1 MAPHPKGLIMRALV
15 LSILLMPI
23 LVILALGAP
32 AGAEAIR
39 FSTDW
44 AWQGGQAPFALAE
57 QAGLFKAEGLEVV
70 MDRGNGAADTVARV
84 AGGAYDI
91 GFGDLG
97 PMIKLD
103 AEQPD
108 KALLAVL
115 ILYDRSPLCAIAL
128 ARSGVRTPKDLE
140 GKTIAAPEVDA
151 GRVLFPALVK
161 ATGIDA
167 AKVKW
172 QTVAPALRETMLFK
186 GDADAITG
194 FITSGYFN
202 LTGLGVKPADMVVM
216 RYADYGIDLYG
227 SGIYARPGF
236 AASHPEAIKGVVRA
250 LIKAH
255 QAALKD
261 PAAAIAAL
269 KQRDALIDATLEL
282 QRLGMINDQLI
293 TTDATRAAG
302 IGTVDPA
309 RLARMVATIADAYAL
324 KTSPAPEVVYTDR
337 FLPPQAERLLPAKP

>member
-1 MAPHPKGLIMRALV
+1 MRALA
-15 LSILLMPI
+15 LWTLL
-23 LVILALGAP
+23 LLTLGVRAD
-32 AGAEAIR
+32 AKDIR
-39 FSTDW
+39 ISLDW

-57 QAGLFKAEGLEVV
+57 QMGLFKAEGLDIV
-70 MDRGNGAADTVARV
+70 MDRGNGAADTVTRI

-97 PMIKLD
+97 PMVKLA

-115 ILYDRSPLCAIAL
+115 MLYDRSPLCAIAL
-128 ARSGVRTPKDLE
+128 TKSGIRTPKDLE
-140 GKTIAAPEVDA
+140 GRTIAAPEVDA

-161 ATGIDA
+161 ATGVDP
-167 AKVKW
+167 AKIKW
-172 QTVAPALRETMLFK
+172 LTVAPQLRETMLFK

-202 LTGLGVKPADMVVM
+202 LVGLGIKPEDIVVM
-216 RYADYGIDLYG
+216 RYADYGIDIYG
-227 SGIYARPGF
+227 SGIYVRPSF
-236 AASHPEAIKGVVRA
+236 AASNPDALKGVVRA
-250 LIKAH
+250 IIKAH

-269 KQRDALIDATLEL
+269 KQHDALIDAALEL
-282 QRLGMINDQLI
+282 RRLGMINDQLI
-293 TTDATRAAG
+293 TTEATRATG

-309 RLARMVATIADAYAL
+309 RLARMITAIADAYAI
-324 KTSPAPEVVYTDR
+324 KTPPAPDQIYTDR
-337 FLPPQAERLLPAKP
+337 FLPPQADRLLPAKL

>member
-1 MAPHPKGLIMRALV
+1 MRV
-15 LSILLMPI
+15 
-23 LVILALGAP
+23 LALMAFLLVALGGVAD
-32 AGAEAIR
+32 AKDIR
-39 FSTDW
+39 ISLDW

-57 QAGLFKAEGLEVV
+57 QMGLFKAEGVDVV
-70 MDRGNGAADTVARV
+70 IDRGNGAGDTVARV

-115 ILYDRSPLCAIAL
+115 MLYDRSPLCAIAL
-128 ARSGVRTPKDLE
+128 AKSGIKVPKDLE

-161 ATGIDA
+161 ATGIDPT
-167 AKVKW
+167 KVKW
-172 QTVAPALRETMLFK
+172 LSVAPALRETMLYK
-186 GDADAITG
+186 GDAEAITG

-202 LTGLGVKPADMVVM
+202 LVGLGAKPEDIVVM
-216 RYADYGIDLYG
+216 RYDDYGIDIYG
-227 SGIYARPGF
+227 SGIYAKPAF
-236 AASHPEAIKGVVRA
+236 AANNEQAIKGVVRA
-250 LIKAH
+250 IIKGH
-255 QAALKD
+255 QAAIKD

-269 KQRDALIDATLEL
+269 KKRDALIDDALEL
-282 QRLGMINDQLI
+282 RRLGMINDQLI
-293 TTDATRAAG
+293 ATDATRAKG

-309 RLARMVATIADAYAL
+309 RLARMIGTIADVYGI
-324 KTSPAPEVVYTDR
+324 KTPPAPDQVYTDR
-337 FLPPQAERLLPAKP
+337 FLPPQAERSLPAKL

>member
-1 MAPHPKGLIMRALV
+1 MRALAV
-15 LSILLMPI
+15 STLMM
-23 LVILALGAP
+23 LALGAR
-32 AGAEAIR
+32 ADAKDIR
-39 FSTDW
+39 ISLDW

-57 QAGLFKAEGLEVV
+57 QMGLFKAEGLDVV
-70 MDRGNGAADTVARV
+70 MDRGNGAADTVTRV

-97 PMIKLD
+97 PMVKLD

-115 ILYDRSPLCAIAL
+115 MLYDRSPLCAIAL
-128 ARSGVRTPKDLE
+128 TKSGIKAPKDLE
-140 GKTIAAPEVDA
+140 GKTIAAPEADA

-161 ATGIDA
+161 ATGVDPGKI
-167 AKVKW
+167 KW

-194 FITSGYFN
+194 FVTSGVFN
-202 LTGLGVKPADMVVM
+202 LIGLGIKPEDIVVM
-216 RYADYGIDLYG
+216 RYADYGVDIYG
-227 SGIYARPGF
+227 SGIYARPAF
-236 AASHPEAIKGVVRA
+236 AASNPDAVKGVVRA
-250 LIKAH
+250 VIKAH

-269 KQRDALIDATLEL
+269 IKRDALIDPALEL
-282 QRLGMINDQLI
+282 KRLGMINDQLI
-293 TTDATRAAG
+293 TTEATRAKG

-309 RLARMVATIADAYAL
+309 RLVRMIGTIADAYAI
-324 KTSPAPEVVYTDR
+324 KTPPAPEIIYTDR
-337 FLPPQAERLLPAKP
+337 FLPPQADRLLPAKM